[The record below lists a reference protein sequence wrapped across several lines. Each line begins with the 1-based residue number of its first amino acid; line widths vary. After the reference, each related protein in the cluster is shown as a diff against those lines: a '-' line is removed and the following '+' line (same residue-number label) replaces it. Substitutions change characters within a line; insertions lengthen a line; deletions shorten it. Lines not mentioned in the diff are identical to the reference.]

1 MSTPRPYL
9 LSAALFLAGLT
20 GASAQNA
27 PVPLQAESG
36 TLGADWTSPTAAG
49 VTYVTVVP
57 TATIAA
63 QNPGTA
69 ARVITYS
76 VTFPGP
82 GTYDLYAR
90 VRVGA
95 ATANDDSFYYGNGF
109 GTKSPTND
117 NDWITI
123 NQVAGVGYT
132 TGTQVVDGAGSAQSN
147 VWKWV
152 NMSKI
157 GGAETP
163 ISFTVAAGSLT
174 QTFQVGAREDGFDI
188 DKIVFGQTGLYFTVN
203 NLDNGQQGS
212 VNPPPPP
219 FTPVGPPMATGKP
232 KFLGGVHS
240 APQLANFSAYWNQVV
255 PENAGKWG
263 SVEATRDVMN
273 WTELDAAYKLAK
285 DNGYPFRMHV
295 LTWGSQQPTWI
306 ATLPAAE
313 QLAEINQ
320 WYAAVAQRYP
330 AIDFLEVVNEPLHQ
344 PPGPNSGGGNY
355 LEALGGSGTTGWDWV
370 ITSFQL
376 ARQYFPTTKL
386 MLNDYSVE
394 NTATSAQRYLGI
406 VNLLKARNLIDAVG
420 IQGHAFSTRGL
431 PAADLNT
438 NLNTLASAGLPLY
451 ITELDIDGVNA
462 QNQLD
467 DAVQLAE
474 YQRVFPVFWLHPA
487 VKGVT
492 MWGYR
497 PGHWRTA
504 QGAFLV
510 NDDNSERSAMVWLKN
525 YVKSTVLG
533 VSKADD
539 ATVSLS
545 PNPAVNGQFTLRS
558 TETLSAVRVLDVRGQ
573 LVQEVALRNQSFVN
587 MQLNVRPGLYVVQ
600 LINGQTVSSKKLL
613 VQ

>member
-1 MSTPRPYL
+1 MRKNRPSYL
-9 LSAALFLAGLT
+9 SVVLLWASLAT
-20 GASAQNA
+20 VQAQNA
-27 PVPLQAESG
+27 PVLQQAESG
-36 TLGADWTSPTAAG
+36 TLGADWTTATQNS
-49 VTYVTVVP
+49 VQYISVVP

-69 ARVITYS
+69 ARVATYT

-95 ATANDDSFYYGNGF
+95 GAANDDSFYYGNGF
-109 GTKSPTND
+109 GTKSPAND

-132 TGTQVVDGAGSAQSN
+132 IGSQVVDGAGSAQSN

-163 ISFTVAAGSLT
+163 ISFTITAGNLT
-174 QTFQVGAREDGFDI
+174 QTFQLGAREDGFDI
-188 DKIVFGQTGLYFTVN
+188 DKVVFGTTGLYFTVT

-240 APQLANFSAYWNQVV
+240 TPQLANFTAYWNQVV

-295 LTWGSQQPTWI
+295 LIWGSQQPTWI

-355 LEALGGSGTTGWDWV
+355 LNALGGNGTTGWDWI

-394 NTATSAQRYLGI
+394 NTATSAQQYLGI
-406 VNLLKARNLIDAVG
+406 VNLLKARNLIDVVG
-420 IQGHAFSTRGL
+420 IQGHAFSTRNT
-431 PAADLNT
+431 PAASLT
-438 NLNTLASAGLPLY
+438 ANLNTLASAGLPLY

-467 DAVQLAE
+467 DQVQLAE
-474 YQRVFPVFWLHPA
+474 YQRVFPVFWEHPA
-487 VKGVT
+487 IKGVT

-504 QGAFLV
+504 QGAQLV
-510 NDDNSERSAMVWLKN
+510 NEDNTERAALVWLKN
-525 YVKSTVLG
+525 YVKSTTLG
-533 VSKADD
+533 TTKADN
-539 ATVSLS
+539 AAISLF
-545 PNPAVNGQFTLRS
+545 PNPVTNGSFTLKGIAHIN
-558 TETLSAVRVLDVRGQ
+558 TIRVLDIRGQ
-573 LVQEVALRNQSFVN
+573 VVQEATLHNQIAVD
-587 MQLNVRPGLYVVQ
+587 MKLNLRPGIYVVQ
-600 LINGQTVSSKKLL
+600 LLDGKTVASKKLMIK
-613 VQ
+613 

>member
-1 MSTPRPYL
+1 MRKPRPL
-9 LSAALFLAGLT
+9 LFSTALLFAGLSAAQ
-20 GASAQNA
+20 AQNT
-27 PVPLQAESG
+27 PVIQQAESG
-36 TLGADWTSPTAAG
+36 TLGADWTSATASG
-49 VTYVTVVP
+49 VQYISVVP

-69 ARVITYS
+69 ARVATYS

-90 VRVGA
+90 VRVNAGA
-95 ATANDDSFYYGNGF
+95 ANDDSFYYGNGF
-109 GTKSPTND
+109 GIKSPTND

-123 NQVAGVGYT
+123 NQVAGVGYIN
-132 TGTQVVDGAGSAQSN
+132 GSQVVDGAGSAQSN

-174 QTFQVGAREDGFDI
+174 QTFQLGAREDGFDI
-188 DKIVFGQTGLYFTVN
+188 DKVVFGATGLYFTVT

-232 KFLGGVHS
+232 KFLGGVYS
-240 APQLANFSAYWNQVV
+240 TPQLPNFSAYWNQVV

-295 LTWGSQQPTWI
+295 LIWGSQQPAWI

-313 QLAEINQ
+313 QLVEINQ

-355 LEALGGSGTTGWDWV
+355 LEALGGSGATGWDWI

-376 ARQYFPTTKL
+376 ARQYFPNTKL

-394 NTATSAQRYLGI
+394 NTAVSAQQYLGI

-431 PAADLNT
+431 PVANLTT
-438 NLNTLASAGLPLY
+438 NLNTIASAGFPLY

-474 YQRVFPVFWLHPA
+474 YQRVFPAFWLHPA
-487 VKGVT
+487 VKGIT
-492 MWGYR
+492 LWGYR
-497 PGHWRTA
+497 PGHWRTT
-504 QGAFLV
+504 QGAQLV
-510 NDDNSERSAMVWLKN
+510 NDDNTERTAMVWLKN
-525 YVKSTVLG
+525 YVRSTTLG
-533 VSKADD
+533 TTKADN
-539 ATVSLS
+539 AAISLY
-545 PNPAVNGQFTLRS
+545 PNPVTNGNFVLKG
-558 TETLSAVRVLDVRGQ
+558 TENLNAVRIVDIRGQ
-573 LVQEVALRNQSFVN
+573 IVQDIALHNQSSVN
-587 MQLNVRPGLYVVQ
+587 VKADLRPGIYVLQ
-600 LINGQTVSSKKLL
+600 LFDGKTISSKKLI
-613 VQ
+613 VE